1 MNFACLLL
9 RRRLIYVSQTFV
21 AYLLSMLKSKCFM
34 ASVFLRNVMTTES
47 IMEGKQKSTR
57 YQYLINLKVVI
68 LIVLKIE
75 F

>member
-1 MNFACLLL
+1 
-9 RRRLIYVSQTFV
+9 
-21 AYLLSMLKSKCFM
+21 M

-47 IMEGKQKSTR
+47 VMEGKQKSTR
-57 YQYLINLKVVI
+57 YQYLINLKAVT